1 MKSSFY
7 LYIFFLIKIVSLV
20 TFVNIYELLYNEM
33 NYLNILELNYSLQIQ
48 SNNDQKYKLGLALVG
63 C

>member
-7 LYIFFLIKIVSLV
+7 FYIFFLIKIVSLV